1 MAPDTF
7 DRVRQIIAKYLGV
20 PLESVGEDSRFEDLG
35 IDSLGALELIF
46 QIEEEFKVSVPDER
60 VREFTTMKAACEAI
74 ETLQKAGATAG

>member
-1 MAPDTF
+1 
-7 DRVRQIIAKYLGV
+7 
-20 PLESVGEDSRFEDLG
+20 
-35 IDSLGALELIF
+35 LIF